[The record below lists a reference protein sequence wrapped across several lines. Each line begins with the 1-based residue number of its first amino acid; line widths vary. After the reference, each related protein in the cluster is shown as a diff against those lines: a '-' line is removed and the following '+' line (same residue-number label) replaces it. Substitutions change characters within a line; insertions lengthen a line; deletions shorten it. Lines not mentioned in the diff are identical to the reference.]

1 MAMKAVFPIKEGT
14 LELFEDRI
22 EIRDKWKSARFSYN
36 FRYFS
41 MLYPLI
47 LVLRPQHDEM
57 WWIGIGLLSLMT
69 IVLLYRLLNRKKRIF
84 DNQLQI
90 YQVDSVI
97 LEKYSY
103 DRLEARFILRNGNY
117 RMVNLDFDRFWQAD
131 LKESLEA
138 KNISVKSV

>member
-1 MAMKAVFPIKEGT
+1 MAMKTIFPIKEGT

-22 EIRDKWKSARFSYN
+22 EIRDKWKSARFSYKI
-36 FRYFS
+36 RYFS
-41 MLYPLI
+41 MLYPLV

-57 WWIGIGLLSLMT
+57 WRIGIGLLSLMT

-103 DRLEARFILRNGNY
+103 DRLEAKFILRNGNY

-131 LKESLEA
+131 LTESLEA

>member
-1 MAMKAVFPIKEGT
+1 
-14 LELFEDRI
+14 
-22 EIRDKWKSARFSYN
+22 
-36 FRYFS
+36 

-69 IVLLYRLLNRKKRIF
+69 IVLLYRILNRKKEIF
-84 DNQLQI
+84 DSFLLINQI
-90 YQVDSVI
+90 EKVV

-103 DRLEARFILRNGNY
+103 DRLEAIFILRNGNY

>member
-1 MAMKAVFPIKEGT
+1 
-14 LELFEDRI
+14 
-22 EIRDKWKSARFSYN
+22 
-36 FRYFS
+36 
-41 MLYPLI
+41 
-47 LVLRPQHDEM
+47 
-57 WWIGIGLLSLMT
+57 MT